1 MTGKFFFGTR
11 KCSVC
16 SVLKVEA
23 DFDFEEAAESA
34 AKRCCLACSRAI
46 VKAIQ
51 SLEAK
56 TPIAPPASAN
66 AIAKEQAPEP
76 APAPAPVVIGRTH
89 KVYGPDKSS
98 FGNRHSFFSLIPAL
112 CMLPCTVHCRART
125 RTIVRFEGCLLRQV
139 SDCLTNGQ

>member
-23 DFDFEEAAESA
+23 DFDPEEAAESA
-34 AKRCCLACSRAI
+34 AKRCCLACSRVI

-56 TPIAPPASAN
+56 TPLAPPAPAN
-66 AIAKEQAPEP
+66 PVAKEQAPEP
-76 APAPAPVVIGRTH
+76 EPEPAPVVIGRTH

-98 FGNRHSFFSLIPAL
+98 FGNRRPLLLIAPQRCACTLANTILPFRRLSTDRSL
-112 CMLPCTVHCRART
+112 
-125 RTIVRFEGCLLRQV
+125 TI
-139 SDCLTNGQ
+139 